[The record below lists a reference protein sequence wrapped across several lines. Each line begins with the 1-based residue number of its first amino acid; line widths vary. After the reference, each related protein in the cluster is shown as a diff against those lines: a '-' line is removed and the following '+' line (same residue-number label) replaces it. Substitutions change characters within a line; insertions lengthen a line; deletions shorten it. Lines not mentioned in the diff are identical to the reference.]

1 MNIFD
6 NYTAAEIR
14 EIFLD
19 KDNEWPEDFSKFVH
33 EDIAYELLDSWLESV
48 DDDIYKEKVR
58 GIIEDITY
66 GHQDENGNKM
76 LDFEPELRN

>member
-1 MNIFD
+1 MSNIFD
-6 NYTAAEIR
+6 KYTAQELR
-14 EIFLD
+14 NIFIQD
-19 KDNEWPEDFSKFVH
+19 EWPEDFRKFVH

-76 LDFEPELRN
+76 LEFNVENKT

>member
-1 MNIFD
+1 MNNIFD
-6 NYTAAEIR
+6 KYTAQELR
-14 EIFLD
+14 NIFIQD
-19 KDNEWPEDFSKFVH
+19 EWPEDFRKFVH

>member
-1 MNIFD
+1 MSNIFD
-6 NYTAAEIR
+6 KYTAQELR
-14 EIFLD
+14 NIFIQD
-19 KDNEWPEDFSKFVH
+19 EWPEDFSKFVH

-76 LDFEPELRN
+76 LEFNVENKT

>member
-1 MNIFD
+1 MSNIFD
-6 NYTAAEIR
+6 KYTAQELR
-14 EIFLD
+14 NIFIQD
-19 KDNEWPEDFSKFVH
+19 EWPEDFSKFVH

-66 GHQDENGNKM
+66 DHQDENGNKM
-76 LDFEPELRN
+76 LEFNVENNT

>member
-1 MNIFD
+1 MSNIFD
-6 NYTAAEIR
+6 KYTAQELR
-14 EIFLD
+14 NIFIQD
-19 KDNEWPEDFSKFVH
+19 EWPEDFSKFVH

>member
-1 MNIFD
+1 MSNIFD
-6 NYTAAEIR
+6 KYTAQELR
-14 EIFLD
+14 NIFIQD
-19 KDNEWPEDFSKFVH
+19 EWPEDFSKFVH

-58 GIIEDITY
+58 GIIEDTTY

-76 LDFEPELRN
+76 LEFNVENNT